1 MAETVTLEFLA
12 TQQRRT
18 LDELAAV
25 RTEMASVRT
34 EFVSM
39 RDDLMVLT
47 AIVTRQENTMKAVL
61 EQLRT
66 MTSQQNRLS
75 DRLLQLEAQRDG

>member
-1 MAETVTLEFLA
+1 MAETVTLECLA
-12 TQQRRT
+12 AQHRRT
-18 LDELAAV
+18 LDELVAV
-25 RTEMASVRT
+25 RTEMAGMRT

-47 AIVTRQENTMKAVL
+47 ATVTRQENTMKAVL

-66 MTSQQNRLS
+66 MTTQQNRSS
-75 DRLLQLEAQRDG
+75 DRLL